1 MGYGDPMGRLVR
13 PRTLAW
19 SFPVLSAALVVVT
32 VLVAVQASALR
43 AGAQARTAVPLIVV
57 PLVFPTVGVL
67 IARRDP
73 SNLVGWLFCIVGAA
87 GGALLTAGAVAVA
100 EPPLPGREWAAWSTE
115 WLYAVMLGALALVL
129 LYFPN
134 GRLPSPRWRVVN
146 WLLAFA
152 LVVLVVSVTFRPS
165 LPTSPEVRGPVRIA
179 LPHALTNAGFV
190 LGWWLVWAAV
200 VAAVASLLI
209 RFTRVRGVQRQQL
222 KWLTLATCVL
232 AVLGVLAVV
241 ADLLGFQDLRENL
254 AVLFGVGLLAI
265 PVTVGIAILRHRLYD
280 IDLLINRTLIYGLVT
295 VTLGLA
301 YAGTALLLGALF
313 GGRSSFT
320 AATATLVVAAAFQP
334 VRRRI
339 QDTVDRR
346 FNRHK
351 YDAAQTIA
359 AFSARLGRE
368 VNLGALTDELSA
380 VVRQTMQPTS
390 FSLWLQPLG
399 PDAEPAGIQIPPG
412 DPLPPHVQE
421 LGRAVDLESLRLDS
435 AALAQLRSAG
445 VELVVPLISQGE
457 LIGLLNLG
465 PRRGERS
472 YSADDRALLGD
483 LAGQAAPAL
492 RLTQLVRRR
501 EEEVRE
507 RERIDRELHVAQLI
521 QHRFLPHEPPELP
534 GWRLAAYYGP
544 ARAVGGDFYDFI
556 PLPDGQVGIVVGDVT
571 DKGVPAALVMAT
583 THAILRAEAPRLR
596 APSKVL
602 ECANDLLLNET
613 FEYMFVT
620 CLYAVLDPA
629 SGELRFANAGHNLP
643 YLRGE
648 DGVAELRATGM
659 PLGLLPGSAYEETS
673 ATVAPG
679 EGLLLYSDGLTEAH
693 GPGREMFGFPR
704 VAKLVADLADG
715 DGLIERLLAELA
727 SFTGP
732 GWEQEDDIT
741 LVTLRRTAEPLTTCR
756 DEA

>member
-1 MGYGDPMGRLVR
+1 MGYGGPMGRLVR
-13 PRTLAW
+13 PRSLAW

-43 AGAQARTAVPLIVV
+43 ADAEIGSTVPLVV
-57 PLVFPTVGVL
+57 LPLVFPTVGVL

-73 SNLVGWLFCIVGAA
+73 SNPVGWLFCIVGAA
-87 GGALLTAGAVAVA
+87 GGVLLTAGAIAVV
-100 EPPLPGREWAAWSTE
+100 EPALPARDWAAWSIE
-115 WLYAVMLGALALVL
+115 WLYAVVLGALALVL

-134 GRLPSPRWRVVN
+134 GRLPSRRWRVVT

-152 LVVLVVSVTFRPS
+152 LLMLVASVTFRPS
-165 LPTSPEVRGPVRIA
+165 LPTLPEVGSPVPIA
-179 LPHALTNAGFV
+179 LPRQLTDAGFL
-190 LGWWLVWAAV
+190 LGWLLVWAAV
-200 VAAVASLLI
+200 VAAVASLLV
-209 RFTRVRGVQRQQL
+209 RFTRVQGVQRQQL
-222 KWLTLATCVL
+222 KWLTLATCLL
-232 AVLGVLAVV
+232 AALGVLAVV
-241 ADLLGFQDLRENL
+241 ADLLGFRHLRENL
-254 AVLFGVGLLAI
+254 AVLFGVGLVSI

-301 YAGTALLLGALF
+301 YAGIALLLGALF

-359 AFSARLGRE
+359 AFSARLGRQ
-368 VNLGALTDELSA
+368 VNLAALTDELAA

-399 PDAEPAGIQIPPG
+399 PDAEPSGIQIPPG
-412 DPLPPHVQE
+412 DPLPAHVQE

-445 VELVVPLISQGE
+445 TALVVPLISQGE

-501 EEEVRE
+501 EQEVRE

-521 QHRFLPHEPPELP
+521 QQRFLPHEPPELP

-544 ARAVGGDFYDFI
+544 ARAVGGDFYDFL
-556 PLPDGQVGIVVGDVT
+556 PLPDGRIGIVVGDVT

-602 ECANDLLLNET
+602 ECANDLLLAET
-613 FEYMFVT
+613 FEHMFVT

-643 YLRGE
+643 YLRGG
-648 DGVAELRATGM
+648 DGVVELRATGM
-659 PLGLLPGSAYEETS
+659 PLGLLPGSRYEETS

-679 EGLLLYSDGLTEAH
+679 DDLLLYSDGLTEAH

-704 VAKLVADLADG
+704 VAKLVGDPADG

-741 LVTLRRTAEPLTTCR
+741 LVTLRRAALAETKR
-756 DEA
+756 

>member
-1 MGYGDPMGRLVR
+1 MGYGGPMGRLVR

-43 AGAQARTAVPLIVV
+43 ADAEISTTVPLVV
-57 PLVFPTVGVL
+57 LPLVFPTVGVL
-67 IARRDP
+67 IARRNP
-73 SNLVGWLFCIVGAA
+73 SNPVGWLFCIVGAA

-100 EPPLPGREWAAWSTE
+100 EPALPGRDWAAWSTE
-115 WLYAVMLGALALVL
+115 WLYAVVLGALALVL

-134 GRLPSPRWRVVN
+134 GRLPSRRWRVVN

-152 LVVLVVSVTFRPS
+152 LLVLVASVTFGTS
-165 LPTSPEVRGPVRIA
+165 LPTSPEVGSPVGIA
-179 LPHALTNAGFV
+179 LPRQLTDAGFL
-190 LGWWLVWAAV
+190 LGWLLVWAAV
-200 VAAVASLLI
+200 VAAVASLLV
-209 RFTRVRGVQRQQL
+209 RFTRVQGVQRQQL
-222 KWLTLATCVL
+222 KWLTLATCLL

-241 ADLLGFQDLRENL
+241 ADLLGFRQLRENL
-254 AVLFGVGLLAI
+254 AILFGVGLLAI

-301 YAGTALLLGALF
+301 YAGIALLLGALF

-339 QDTVDRR
+339 QDTVDRS

-359 AFSARLGRE
+359 AFSARLGRQ
-368 VNLGALTDELSA
+368 VNLGALTDELAA

-399 PDAEPAGIQIPPG
+399 PDAEPSGIQIPPG
-412 DPLPPHVQE
+412 DPLPVHVRE
-421 LGRAVDLESLRLDS
+421 LGRAVDLGSLRLDS
-435 AALAQLRSAG
+435 AALRQLRSAG
-445 VELVVPLISQGE
+445 TELVVPLISQGE

-521 QHRFLPHEPPELP
+521 QQRFLPHEPPELS
-534 GWRLAAYYGP
+534 GWHVAAYYGP
-544 ARAVGGDFYDFI
+544 ARAAGGI
-556 PLPDGQVGIVVGDVT
+556 STISSRCPT
-571 DKGVPAALVMAT
+571 A
-583 THAILRAEAPRLR
+583 RW
-596 APSKVL
+596 
-602 ECANDLLLNET
+602 
-613 FEYMFVT
+613 
-620 CLYAVLDPA
+620 A
-629 SGELRFANAGHNLP
+629 SW
-643 YLRGE
+643 
-648 DGVAELRATGM
+648 
-659 PLGLLPGSAYEETS
+659 S
-673 ATVAPG
+673 AT
-679 EGLLLYSDGLTEAH
+679 
-693 GPGREMFGFPR
+693 
-704 VAKLVADLADG
+704 
-715 DGLIERLLAELA
+715 
-727 SFTGP
+727 
-732 GWEQEDDIT
+732 
-741 LVTLRRTAEPLTTCR
+741 
-756 DEA
+756 

>member
-1 MGYGDPMGRLVR
+1 M
-13 PRTLAW
+13 A
-19 SFPVLSAALVVVT
+19 
-32 VLVAVQASALR
+32 
-43 AGAQARTAVPLIVV
+43 
-57 PLVFPTVGVL
+57 
-67 IARRDP
+67 
-73 SNLVGWLFCIVGAA
+73 
-87 GGALLTAGAVAVA
+87 
-100 EPPLPGREWAAWSTE
+100 
-115 WLYAVMLGALALVL
+115 
-129 LYFPN
+129 
-134 GRLPSPRWRVVN
+134 
-146 WLLAFA
+146 
-152 LVVLVVSVTFRPS
+152 SVTFRSS
-165 LPTSPEVRGPVRIA
+165 LPTSPEVGSPVGIE
-179 LPHALTNAGFV
+179 LPRQLTDAGFV

-200 VAAVASLLI
+200 VAAVASLLA
-209 RFTRVRGVQRQQL
+209 RFSRVRGVQRQQL

-241 ADLLGFQDLRENL
+241 ADLLGFQDLRKNL
-254 AVLFGVGLLAI
+254 AVLFGIGLLAI

-334 VRRRI
+334 ARRRI

-359 AFSARLGRE
+359 AFSARLGRQ

-399 PDAEPAGIQIPPG
+399 PDAEPSGIQVPPG

-435 AALAQLRSAG
+435 AALDQLRSAG

-492 RLTQLVRRR
+492 QLTQLVRRR
-501 EEEVRE
+501 EEEV
-507 RERIDRELHVAQLI
+507 
-521 QHRFLPHEPPELP
+521 
-534 GWRLAAYYGP
+534 
-544 ARAVGGDFYDFI
+544 
-556 PLPDGQVGIVVGDVT
+556 
-571 DKGVPAALVMAT
+571 
-583 THAILRAEAPRLR
+583 
-596 APSKVL
+596 
-602 ECANDLLLNET
+602 
-613 FEYMFVT
+613 
-620 CLYAVLDPA
+620 
-629 SGELRFANAGHNLP
+629 
-643 YLRGE
+643 
-648 DGVAELRATGM
+648 
-659 PLGLLPGSAYEETS
+659 
-673 ATVAPG
+673 
-679 EGLLLYSDGLTEAH
+679 
-693 GPGREMFGFPR
+693 
-704 VAKLVADLADG
+704 
-715 DGLIERLLAELA
+715 
-727 SFTGP
+727 
-732 GWEQEDDIT
+732 
-741 LVTLRRTAEPLTTCR
+741 
-756 DEA
+756 